1 MVNEPV
7 ATWHGSRGFIGLRIL
22 ADWERDE

>member
-7 ATWHGSRGFIGLRIL
+7 AWHGSRGFIGLRIL